1 VITFARLIK
10 YSNLQMDIVDRL
22 KEFINYLA
30 IPVTKF
36 ADNCGIPRPT
46 LSQLTNG
53 RNKSVRNELIEKIHT
68 AYPNLNTLWL
78 MFGEGDMLLNKNIQ
92 TSEPQNTGSIDF
104 GVSQS
109 AISELDMPRLNFEG
123 ETEENNPEI
132 YTTTDRIPSMS
143 AGESINFSAPKNP
156 DSISSAVTITPD
168 NSKRVVNIIVYY
180 NDNTFE
186 SFSPASTK

>member
-1 VITFARLIK
+1 
-10 YSNLQMDIVDRL
+10 MDIVDRL

-109 AISELDMPRLNFEG
+109 AISELDMPRLNFDG

-156 DSISSAVTITPD
+156 DSVSPAVTITPD

>member
-1 VITFARLIK
+1 
-10 YSNLQMDIVDRL
+10 MDIVGRL

-68 AYPNLNTLWL
+68 AYPNLSTLWL

-92 TSEPQNTGSIDF
+92 ISEPQNTGSIDF
-104 GVSQS
+104 GESQS

-123 ETEENNPEI
+123 ETEENNPEF
-132 YTTTDRIPSMS
+132 YTATDCIPSMS
-143 AGESINFSAPKNP
+143 AGESISFSAQKNS
-156 DSISSAVTITPD
+156 DSVSPAVTITPD